1 MLSRNQAGGWRSPAR
16 DYEAAGQLV
25 TSTAEGHQRGRAE
38 RPLGDESQRRWVT
51 PSRRAILTTLALA
64 GCGGA
69 VHAAR
74 AKSPPAGSSTASA
87 PSAAPTSPR
96 AIPTAAAS
104 TPAAPATG
112 QPGGP
117 ATEIVNGPRTK
128 AQVALTFHGNGDPAL
143 AEALLQAV
151 EAKGAHI
158 TVFAVGNWLAVNQAL
173 GRRILA
179 AGHGLANH
187 TYTHPD
193 LSVLSETGVE
203 QEFAKA
209 RDVLVQVSGNDGR
222 YARPSQMDRSTP
234 LVRAA
239 AGAAGYPTVVAFDVD
254 PSDYLD
260 PGASLVI
267 SRTLAGV
274 QRGSIVSMHLGH
286 AGTVQALPTILD
298 GLATRGL
305 TPVTVQTLL
314 A

>member
-1 MLSRNQAGGWRSPAR
+1 
-16 DYEAAGQLV
+16 
-25 TSTAEGHQRGRAE
+25 
-38 RPLGDESQRRWVT
+38 
-51 PSRRAILTTLALA
+51 
-64 GCGGA
+64 

-74 AKSPPAGSSTASA
+74 SKAPVSPS
-87 PSAAPTSPR
+87 SAAPTTKS
-96 AIPTAAAS
+96 AAP
-104 TPAAPATG
+104 TPAATTSPVASATATT
-112 QPGGP
+112 GGP
-117 ATEIVNGPRTK
+117 AIEIVNGSRTR

-143 AEALLQAV
+143 AEALLRAA

-158 TVFAVGNWLAVNQAL
+158 TVFAVGNWLAANQDI

-193 LSVLSETGVE
+193 LAALSQMGVE
-203 QEFAKA
+203 DEFAKA
-209 RDVLVQVSGNDGR
+209 RDVLVQVSGNNGH
-222 YARPSQMDRSTP
+222 YARPSQMNRSTP
-234 LVRAA
+234 TVRAA
-239 AGAAGYPTVVAFDVD
+239 AGQAGYATVIAFDVD

-286 AGTVQALPTILD
+286 EGTVEALPAILD

>member
-1 MLSRNQAGGWRSPAR
+1 
-16 DYEAAGQLV
+16 
-25 TSTAEGHQRGRAE
+25 
-38 RPLGDESQRRWVT
+38 LGDEQSRRRMT
-51 PSRRAILTTLALA
+51 PSRRTILATLALA

-74 AKSPPAGSSTASA
+74 AKAPLASSSTAA
-87 PSAAPTSPR
+87 PPPSPVSSSPSSP
-96 AIPTAAAS
+96 AVPPPASTAA
-104 TPAAPATG
+104 
-112 QPGGP
+112 PGGP
-117 ATEIVNGPRTK
+117 AIEIVNGPRTK
-128 AQVALTFHGNGDPAL
+128 PQVALTFHGNGDPAL
-143 AEALLQAV
+143 AAALLQAA

-158 TVFAVGNWLAVNQAL
+158 TVFAVGNWLAVNQSL

-193 LSVLSETGVE
+193 LSALSETGVE

-209 RDVLVQVSGNDGR
+209 RDVLVQVSGNDGH
-222 YARPSQMDRSTP
+222 YARPSQMNRSTP

-239 AGAAGYPTVVAFDVD
+239 AGAAGYGTVVAFDVD

-286 AGTVQALPTILD
+286 AGTVSALPAILD
-298 GLATRGL
+298 GLASRGL
-305 TPVTVQTLL
+305 TPVTVATLP

>member
-1 MLSRNQAGGWRSPAR
+1 M
-16 DYEAAGQLV
+16 
-25 TSTAEGHQRGRAE
+25 
-38 RPLGDESQRRWVT
+38 T
-51 PSRRAILTTLALA
+51 PSRRTILATLALA

-74 AKSPPAGSSTASA
+74 AKPPLAASSTAPPPPTAVSTASA
-87 PSAAPTSPR
+87 GPSVSPS
-96 AIPTAAAS
+96 TASAE
-104 TPAAPATG
+104 ATG
-112 QPGGP
+112 VPGGP
-117 ATEIVNGPRTK
+117 ASEIVNGSRTK
-128 AQVALTFHGNGDPAL
+128 PQVALTFHGNGDPAL
-143 AEALLQAV
+143 AEALLQAA

-193 LSVLSETGVE
+193 LAALSETGVE

-209 RDVLVQVSGNDGR
+209 RDVLVQVSGDNGR
-222 YARPSQMDRSTP
+222 YARPSQMNRSTP

-239 AGAAGYPTVVAFDVD
+239 AGAAGYRTVVAFDVD

-286 AGTVQALPTILD
+286 AGTVQALPAILD

>member
-1 MLSRNQAGGWRSPAR
+1 MGEQ
-16 DYEAAGQLV
+16 
-25 TSTAEGHQRGRAE
+25 
-38 RPLGDESQRRWVT
+38 SQRRWVA
-51 PSRRAILTTLALA
+51 PSRRAVLTTLVLA

-74 AKSPPAGSSTASA
+74 AKTPPTGSTSSGVPAATSTTPATT
-87 PSAAPTSPR
+87 PAAPTSAAVSASP
-96 AIPTAAAS
+96 APTGVA
-104 TPAAPATG
+104 
-112 QPGGP
+112 GGP
-117 ATEIVNGPRTK
+117 ALEIVNGSRAK

-143 AEALLQAV
+143 AEALLRAA

-173 GRRILA
+173 GKRILA
-179 AGHGLANH
+179 SGHGLANH

-209 RDVLVQVSGNDGR
+209 RDVLVQISGSNGL
-222 YARPSQMDRSTP
+222 YARPSQMNRSTP
-234 LVRAA
+234 QVRAA
-239 AGAAGYPTVVAFDVD
+239 AAAAGYQTVVAFDVD

-286 AGTVQALPTILD
+286 AGTVQALPAILD
-298 GLATRGL
+298 GLAARDL

>member
-1 MLSRNQAGGWRSPAR
+1 MS
-16 DYEAAGQLV
+16 
-25 TSTAEGHQRGRAE
+25 
-38 RPLGDESQRRWVT
+38 DESQRRWVT

-74 AKSPPAGSSTASA
+74 AKSPLPSGSTAPAPTSA
-87 PSAAPTSPR
+87 PISPSAAPT
-96 AIPTAAAS
+96 AAS
-104 TPAAPATG
+104 PSAAATG

-117 ATEIVNGPRTK
+117 AIEIVNGSRTK
-128 AQVALTFHGNGDPAL
+128 PQVALTFHGNGDPAL
-143 AEALLQAV
+143 AEALLQAA
-151 EAKGAHI
+151 EAKGAHLTI
-158 TVFAVGNWLAVNQAL
+158 FAVGNWLAVNQSL

-193 LSVLSETGVE
+193 LAAMPAAGVE

-209 RDVLVQVSGNDGR
+209 RDVLVQVSGNDGH
-222 YARPSQMDRSTP
+222 YARPSQMNRSTP

-239 AGAAGYPTVVAFDVD
+239 AGAAGYRTVVAFDVD

-286 AGTVQALPTILD
+286 AGTVQALPAILD
-298 GLATRGL
+298 GLASRGL

>member
-1 MLSRNQAGGWRSPAR
+1 M
-16 DYEAAGQLV
+16 
-25 TSTAEGHQRGRAE
+25 
-38 RPLGDESQRRWVT
+38 T
-51 PSRRAILTTLALA
+51 PSRRTILATLALA
-64 GCGGA
+64 GCGGT

-74 AKSPPAGSSTASA
+74 GKTPAAGSS
-87 PSAAPTSPR
+87 AATSSPR
-96 AIPTAAAS
+96 ASASVAPTAAAP
-104 TPAAPATG
+104 TPTASATG
-112 QPGGP
+112 IPGGP
-117 ATEIVNGPRTK
+117 AIEIVTGPRTK
-128 AQVALTFHGNGDPAL
+128 SQVALTFHGNGDPAL
-143 AEALLQAV
+143 AEALLQAA
-151 EAKGAHI
+151 EAKGAHL

-193 LSVLSETGVE
+193 LAALSSTGVE

-209 RDVLVQVSGNDGR
+209 RDVLVQVSGSNGG
-222 YARPSQMDRSTP
+222 YARPSQMNRSTP

-239 AGAAGYPTVVAFDVD
+239 AGAAGYRTVVAFDVD

-267 SRTLAGV
+267 SRTLAAV
-274 QRGSIVSMHLGH
+274 QRGSIVSLHLGH
-286 AGTVQALPTILD
+286 AGTVQALPAILD

-314 A
+314 S

>member
-1 MLSRNQAGGWRSPAR
+1 MRR
-16 DYEAAGQLV
+16 
-25 TSTAEGHQRGRAE
+25 RA
-38 RPLGDESQRRWVT
+38 T
-51 PSRRAILTTLALA
+51 PSRRAVLATLALA

-74 AKSPPAGSSTASA
+74 SKASPAGAGSAPAPSGAPTTPSPVATTAA
-87 PSAAPTSPR
+87 PSAS
-96 AIPTAAAS
+96 AAA
-104 TPAAPATG
+104 
-112 QPGGP
+112 GGP
-117 ATEIVNGPRTK
+117 AIEIVNGSRTTP
-128 AQVALTFHGNGDPAL
+128 QVALTFHGNGDPAL
-143 AEALLQAV
+143 AEALLRAA

-158 TVFAVGNWLAVNQAL
+158 TVFAVGNWLAANPAL

-193 LSVLSETGVE
+193 LSALSQSGVE
-203 QEFAKA
+203 QEFALA
-209 RDVLVQVSGNDGR
+209 RDVLVQVSGNNGH
-222 YARPSQMDRSTP
+222 YARPSQMNRSTP

-239 AGAAGYPTVVAFDVD
+239 AGAAGYSTVVAFDVD

-286 AGTVQALPTILD
+286 AGTVQALPAILD